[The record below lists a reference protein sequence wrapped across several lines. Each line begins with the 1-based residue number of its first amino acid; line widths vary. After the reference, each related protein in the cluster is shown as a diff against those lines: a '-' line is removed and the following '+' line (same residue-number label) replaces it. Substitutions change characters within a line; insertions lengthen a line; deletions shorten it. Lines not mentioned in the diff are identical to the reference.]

1 MPIKLSIKNLAS
13 YALVDNCPRC
23 SWVKHLLGYKIPYA
37 IFPGVFSTI
46 DSHCKKI
53 CDLHY
58 SAFDQLPQWLH
69 ARFPGFKP
77 FKAPHYTKMVLTLGE
92 IETRGSTDYILEKD
106 GELVVI
112 DNKTAHFKDADDPL
126 AALYDFQLNACG
138 MALEANGHG
147 KVKSLHLVYYDP
159 IKLDATRLLPI
170 TNNVPSLEF
179 EVKIR
184 DVAIDRGLVERTA
197 AEAVKVLS
205 QTTAP
210 SGAAVCKDCA
220 QLDLILDAAATNVF
234 K

>member
-1 MPIKLSIKNLAS
+1 MIKLSIKNLAS
-13 YALVDNCPRC
+13 FALADRCPRC
-23 SWVKHLLGYKIPYA
+23 LWVKHLLAYKIPYA

-58 SAFDQLPQWLH
+58 GAFNKLPKWLE
-69 ARFPGFKP
+69 APFPGFKP
-77 FKAPHYTKMVLTLGE
+77 LKAPHYTKMVLKLGE

-112 DNKTAHFKDADDPL
+112 DNKTSHFKDADDEL

-159 IKLDATRLLPI
+159 IKLDDTMPI
-170 TNNVPSLEF
+170 PIADNKPSLEF

-184 DVAIDRGLVERTA
+184 DVVLDQSLVQRTA
-197 AEAVKVLS
+197 AEAFKVLS
-205 QTTAP
+205 STTAP
-210 SGAAVCKDCA
+210 TRAEGCKDCA
-220 QLDLILDAAATNVF
+220 QLDLILGAVSAGSF

>member
-13 YALVDNCPRC
+13 FALADNCPRC
-23 SWVKHLLGYKIPYA
+23 AWVKHLLGYKIPYA

-58 SAFDQLPQWLH
+58 SAFDKLPQWLET
-69 ARFPGFKP
+69 RFPGFKP
-77 FKAPHYTKMVLTLGE
+77 LKAPHYTKMVLKLGE

-159 IKLDATRLLPI
+159 IKLDADRSLPI
-170 TNNVPSLEF
+170 TGDKPSLEF

-184 DVAIDRGLVERTA
+184 DVALDVGLVERTA

-205 QTTAP
+205 QTKAP
-210 SGAAVCKDCA
+210 SGVAGCKDCA
-220 QLDLILDAAATNVF
+220 QLGVLLAAANSGGL